1 MVSTDEQNSDRARL
15 LAEKQVLN
23 KYLVEN
29 KDILINYNIFN
40 VGSRFV
46 EKLTFS
52 IWLVSNIYD
61 LLFTYSKLAQ
71 Q

>member
-1 MVSTDEQNSDRARL
+1 MYTSKNIPFIILFILISWTLMVSQADDQNPDRARL

-29 KDILINYNIFN
+29 KDIMINYNIFN

-46 EKLTFS
+46 ETKS
-52 IWLVSNIYD
+52 
-61 LLFTYSKLAQ
+61 
-71 Q
+71 

>member
-1 MVSTDEQNSDRARL
+1 MVSQADDQNPDRARL

-29 KDILINYNIFN
+29 KDIMINYNIFN

-46 EKLTFS
+46 ETK
-52 IWLVSNIYD
+52 Y
-61 LLFTYSKLAQ
+61 
-71 Q
+71 